1 METPD
6 HHATSDLVAEF
17 VPLVRGDGH
26 ALSPRHEVGSTP
38 PSKKSPLYERLWTW
52 VPIRALA
59 PRHRDRIAEHLLS
72 LPAHDLYLRFGYIAN
87 PAQVRK
93 YVDMLDF
100 ERDEVFGIFNR
111 HLALI
116 AMAHLAYPPSSA
128 AQTNGRMAEF
138 GVSVLPSRRGRGYGS
153 QLFEHAVLHARNRN
167 VDALF
172 IHALSENDAMLKIAR
187 RAGAVVKR
195 QAQESEAWLALPDD
209 NLTSHLEEALV
220 DQAAEL
226 NYQVKAQAKGLQDLL
241 DSALGL
247 ARNERSGRAHDD
259 LPNAPKELPSS
270 SPRDR
275 RDLTEKKE

>member
-1 METPD
+1 MEIPSRHD
-6 HHATSDLVAEF
+6 PSDLVAEF
-17 VPLVRGDGH
+17 EPLDIGRSNT
-26 ALSPRHEVGSTP
+26 LSPRPVQGSAAPT
-38 PSKKSPLYERLWTW
+38 KKAALYERLWTW

-72 LPAHDLYLRFGYIAN
+72 LPPHDLFLRFGYIAS

-93 YVDMLDF
+93 YVDILDF
-100 ERDEVFGIFNR
+100 DRDEVFGIFNR

-116 AMAHLAYPPSSA
+116 AMAHLAYPPFSA
-128 AQTNGRMAEF
+128 GLATHRMAEF

-153 QLFEHAVLHARNRN
+153 QLFDHAVLHARNRN

-195 QAQESEAWLALPDD
+195 QSNESEAWLALPDD
-209 NLTSHLEEALV
+209 SLASHLEEALA

-226 NYQVKAQAKGLQDLL
+226 NYQFKAQAKGLQDLVE
-241 DSALGL
+241 SALGVT
-247 ARNERSGRAHDD
+247 HDD
-259 LPNAPKELPSS
+259 TPKAQNEQPIPSQPDCPGS
-270 SPRDR
+270 
-275 RDLTEKKE
+275 TQTKA

>member
-1 METPD
+1 METPN
-6 HHATSDLVAEF
+6 HHATSELVAEF
-17 VPLVRGDGH
+17 VPPQRGDGD
-26 ALSPRHEVGSTP
+26 ALSPGHEDRSTP
-38 PSKKSPLYERLWTW
+38 PAKKSPLYERLWTW

-72 LPAHDLYLRFGYIAN
+72 LPPHDLYLRFGYIAS
-87 PAQVRK
+87 PTQVRK

-100 ERDEVFGIFNR
+100 DRDEVFGIFNR

-128 AQTNGRMAEF
+128 GLVTNRMAEF

-153 QLFEHAVLHARNRN
+153 QLFDHAVLHARNRN

-195 QAQESEAWLALPDD
+195 HANESEAWLSLPDD
-209 NLTSHLEEALV
+209 NLASHLEQAFV

-226 NYQVKAQAKGLQDLL
+226 NYQFKAQAKGLQDLVE
-241 DSALGL
+241 SALGVT
-247 ARNERSGRAHDD
+247 HDD
-259 LPNAPKELPSS
+259 TPKAQKELPIPSQPDRPGSTETKAWPTSS
-270 SPRDR
+270 QKP
-275 RDLTEKKE
+275 

>member
-1 METPD
+1 METPSY
-6 HHATSDLVAEF
+6 APSDLVAEF
-17 VPLVRGDGH
+17 EPLEAGDGD
-26 ALSPRHEVGSTP
+26 ALSPRPQNGSTAP
-38 PSKKSPLYERLWTW
+38 PKKAPLYERLWTW

-59 PRHRDRIAEHLLS
+59 PRHRDRIAKHLLS
-72 LPAHDLYLRFGYIAN
+72 LPPHDLYLRFGYIAS

-111 HLALI
+111 RLTLI

-128 AQTNGRMAEF
+128 GHVSNRMAEF

-153 QLFEHAVLHARNRN
+153 QLFDHAVLHARNRN

-187 RAGAVVKR
+187 RSGAVVKR
-195 QAQESEAWLALPDD
+195 QANESEAWLALPDD
-209 NLTSHLEEALV
+209 SLASHLEEALV

-226 NYQVKAQAKGLQDLL
+226 NYQFKAQAKSLQDLL
-241 DSALGL
+241 ESALG
-247 ARNERSGRAHDD
+247 ATHDD
-259 LPNAPKELPSS
+259 TPNASQNLPVL
-270 SPRDR
+270 SPPDR
-275 RDLTEKKE
+275 PRSTETKA

>member
-1 METPD
+1 METHK

-17 VPLVRGDGH
+17 VPLQHGDG
-26 ALSPRHEVGSTP
+26 ATPSPCHEEGSNSAP
-38 PSKKSPLYERLWTW
+38 KKSPLYKRLWTW

-72 LPAHDLYLRFGYIAN
+72 LPPDDLYLRFGYIAS

-100 ERDEVFGIFNR
+100 DRDEVFGIFNR

-116 AMAHLAYPPSSA
+116 AMAHLAYPPSRA
-128 AQTNGRMAEF
+128 GPVTHRMAEF

-153 QLFEHAVLHARNRN
+153 QLFDHAVLHARNRN

-195 QAQESEAWLALPDD
+195 QACESEAWLALPDD
-209 NLTSHLEEALV
+209 NLASHLEEAFV

-226 NYQVKAQAKGLQDLL
+226 NYKFKAQAKGLQDLVEAAWGVTQDHASKGETGRPISPQTDNSDPTPT
-241 DSALGL
+241 DSQ
-247 ARNERSGRAHDD
+247 
-259 LPNAPKELPSS
+259 PNSRQNP
-270 SPRDR
+270 
-275 RDLTEKKE
+275 

>member
-1 METPD
+1 METPSR
-6 HHATSDLVAEF
+6 HAPSDLVAEF
-17 VPLVRGDGH
+17 EPLQAEDSDAVSPQPKDG
-26 ALSPRHEVGSTP
+26 PTP
-38 PSKKSPLYERLWTW
+38 PPKKAPLYERLWTW

-59 PRHRDRIAEHLLS
+59 PRHRDRIAQHLLS
-72 LPAHDLYLRFGYIAN
+72 LPAHDLYLRFGYIAS

-128 AQTNGRMAEF
+128 GHVTNRMAEF
-138 GVSVLPSRRGRGYGS
+138 GVSVLPSKRGRGYGS
-153 QLFEHAVLHARNRN
+153 QLFDHAVLHARNRN

-187 RAGAVVKR
+187 RSGAVVKR
-195 QAQESEAWLALPDD
+195 QANESEAWLALPDD
-209 NLTSHLEEALV
+209 NLASHLEEALV

-226 NYQVKAQAKGLQDLL
+226 NYQFKAQAKGLQDLL
-241 DSALGL
+241 GSAWGVT
-247 ARNERSGRAHDD
+247 HDD
-259 LPNAPKELPSS
+259 TPGVPTDLSGLHQP
-270 SPRDR
+270 DR
-275 RDLTEKKE
+275 LGSNDKKA

>member
-17 VPLVRGDGH
+17 APLERGDGD
-26 ALSPRHEVGSTP
+26 ASSPRHEGDSTP

-72 LPAHDLYLRFGYIAN
+72 LPPHDLYLRFGYIAS

-93 YVDMLDF
+93 YVDLLDF
-100 ERDEVFGIFNR
+100 DRDEVFGIFNR

-128 AQTNGRMAEF
+128 GLVTNRMAEF

-153 QLFEHAVLHARNRN
+153 QLFDHAVLHARNRN

-187 RAGAVVKR
+187 RAGAAVKR
-195 QAQESEAWLALPDD
+195 HASESEAWLALPDD
-209 NLTSHLEEALV
+209 NLASHLEAAFV

-226 NYQVKAQAKGLQDLL
+226 NYQFKAQAKGLQDLVE
-241 DSALGL
+241 SALGVT
-247 ARNERSGRAHDD
+247 NDD
-259 LPNAPKELPSS
+259 TPKA
-270 SPRDR
+270 
-275 RDLTEKKE
+275 

>member
-1 METPD
+1 METPN
-6 HHATSDLVAEF
+6 HHATSDLVAEL
-17 VPLVRGDGH
+17 VPPQCGDGD
-26 ALSPRHEVGSTP
+26 ALCPGHEDRSTP
-38 PSKKSPLYERLWTW
+38 PAKKSPLYERLWTW

-72 LPAHDLYLRFGYIAN
+72 LPPHDLYLRFGYIAS
-87 PAQVRK
+87 PTQVRK

-100 ERDEVFGIFNR
+100 DRDEVFGIFNR

-128 AQTNGRMAEF
+128 GLVTNRMAEF

-153 QLFEHAVLHARNRN
+153 QLFDHAVLHARNRN

-195 QAQESEAWLALPDD
+195 HANESEAWLSLPDD
-209 NLTSHLEEALV
+209 NLASHLEQAFV

-226 NYQVKAQAKGLQDLL
+226 NYQFKAQAKGLQDLVE
-241 DSALGL
+241 SALGVT
-247 ARNERSGRAHDD
+247 HDD
-259 LPNAPKELPSS
+259 TPKAQKELPIPSQPDRPGSTETKAWPTSS
-270 SPRDR
+270 QKP
-275 RDLTEKKE
+275 